1 MHRLD
6 HGVAKMESAIR
17 EKDEEIA
24 GFRRQLAERQ
34 PVFFAVSLP
43 VAESN
48 MDLRDPLPP
57 RGEAEMIPSA
67 TLSRLPVGMA
77 RDLQPPEPAST
88 SGSGS
93 ASCSASS
100 SGSTSCSASTS
111 GSASCSV
118 SSSGYAFSS
127 GSASCLAS
135 SSGSAPFGQGR
146 SHLRQRSNGKV
157 SNPRAHDSREHG
169 YLQLSWSEK
178 RYRTEFFSIQCK

>member
-1 MHRLD
+1 MAEQEVQLAKMHRLD

-93 ASCSASS
+93 ASCSASTHTALQFRLHLLLRLHFRLRLLLRFQFRLRLQFRICLLS
-100 SGSTSCSASTS
+100 RFQFRLRPFWTREKSPSPTQQWKGFKSTSS
-111 GSASCSV
+111 
-118 SSSGYAFSS
+118 
-127 GSASCLAS
+127 
-135 SSGSAPFGQGR
+135 
-146 SHLRQRSNGKV
+146 RQ
-157 SNPRAHDSREHG
+157 
-169 YLQLSWSEK
+169 
-178 RYRTEFFSIQCK
+178 